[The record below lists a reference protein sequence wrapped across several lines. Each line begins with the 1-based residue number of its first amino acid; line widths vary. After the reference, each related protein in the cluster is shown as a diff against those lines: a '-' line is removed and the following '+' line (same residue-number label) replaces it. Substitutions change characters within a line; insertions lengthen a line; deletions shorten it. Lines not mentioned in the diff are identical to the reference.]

1 MLQGTI
7 ADHRSAVATNYGPG
21 VGWPED
27 RNTTHWLE
35 NRGTIPAVEISVDIV
50 RRRVSSGP
58 TRNTVGPDVEV
69 MIADGTGARGAETWR
84 FKVDDGK
91 VVELGVYV
99 PPYAAGVRGGLP
111 RLTGAGEPG
120 APDCHPLTAVRM

>member
-1 MLQGTI
+1 
-7 ADHRSAVATNYGPG
+7 
-21 VGWPED
+21 VGWPEA

-35 NRGTIPAVEISVDIV
+35 NWGTIPAVEISVDIV

-69 MIADGTGARGAETWR
+69 VIADDTGARGAETWR

-91 VVELGVYV
+91 VVELGIYV
-99 PPYAAGVRGGLP
+99 PPAVRSRRSRRTTSADRSG
-111 RLTGAGEPG
+111 RAR
-120 APDCHPLTAVRM
+120 APDCRP